1 MKVSEF
7 LEKQTYLNITNS
19 HLKNDTKLNE
29 ILLDAIY
36 YSLET
41 IKNKPNMS
49 CNVILLKIPDEN
61 NVNIQMSGNS
71 NENTANCYTQLS
83 YVVTDSK
90 QKYTGITM
98 TKESDSYKISIQPS
112 NITQKSTNINTDSK
126 TNTEPQTTTP
136 NNTSSNGDSI
146 KSQLE
151 KIMYTPIQNQ
161 IKTTSESIHSDE
173 ILLEE
178 IKRIKNIMY
187 I

>member
-41 IKNKPNMS
+41 IKNKQNMS

-71 NENTANCYTQLS
+71 NDNTANC
-83 YVVTDSK
+83 
-90 QKYTGITM
+90 
-98 TKESDSYKISIQPS
+98 
-112 NITQKSTNINTDSK
+112 
-126 TNTEPQTTTP
+126 
-136 NNTSSNGDSI
+136 
-146 KSQLE
+146 
-151 KIMYTPIQNQ
+151 
-161 IKTTSESIHSDE
+161 
-173 ILLEE
+173 
-178 IKRIKNIMY
+178 
-187 I
+187 

>member
-1 MKVSEF
+1 
-7 LEKQTYLNITNS
+7 
-19 HLKNDTKLNE
+19 
-29 ILLDAIY
+29 
-36 YSLET
+36 
-41 IKNKPNMS
+41 
-49 CNVILLKIPDEN
+49 
-61 NVNIQMSGNS
+61 
-71 NENTANCYTQLS
+71 
-83 YVVTDSK
+83 
-90 QKYTGITM
+90 M
-98 TKESDSYKISIQPS
+98 TEESDSYKISIQPS

-136 NNTSSNGDSI
+136 NNTSSIGDSI

>member
-1 MKVSEF
+1 MKI
-7 LEKQTYLNITNS
+7 LTIADIKTRKQRTVWLSKHFS
-19 HLKNDTKLNE
+19 HLFSKNTKT
-29 ILLDAIY
+29 LDIG
-36 YSLET
+36 
-41 IKNKPNMS
+41 
-49 CNVILLKIPDEN
+49 CDEAPLRKL
-61 NVNIQMSGNS
+61 IG
-71 NENTANCYTQLS
+71 
-83 YVVTDSK
+83 K

-178 IKRIKNIMY
+178 IFSILNLFFDFLYTELDKKSL
-187 I
+187 